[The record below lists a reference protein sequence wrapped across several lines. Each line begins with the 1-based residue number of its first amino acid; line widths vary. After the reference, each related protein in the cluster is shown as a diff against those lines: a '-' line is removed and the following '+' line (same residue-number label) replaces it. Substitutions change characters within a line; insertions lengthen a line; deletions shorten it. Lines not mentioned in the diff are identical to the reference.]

1 MMNIEQARANM
12 IEQQIRTWDVLAQ
25 DVLDLLAVV
34 RREDFVPE
42 AYRSLAFVDMEIP
55 LLVDGSES
63 GETMLQPKFEARIL
77 QELAVRRDDA
87 VLEIGA
93 GSGYMAALLAH
104 KAGHVV
110 SVEIHP
116 ALKLLAERN
125 LARANVKNV
134 RVQGGDGAQ
143 GWPSAGPVDVLLVS
157 ASLPF
162 IPQPM
167 LLQLRIGGRLAAVVG
182 DAPAMSAEIVK
193 RTGTESWETIKLFET
208 NIKPL
213 VNAPHRSRFSF

>member
-1 MMNIEQARANM
+1 MNIEQARTNM

-55 LLVDGSES
+55 LLVDGSDS
-63 GETMLQPKFEARIL
+63 GETMLPPKFEARIL
-77 QELAVRRDDA
+77 QELEVRRDDA

-93 GSGYMAALLAH
+93 GSGYMAALLAY
-104 KAGHVV
+104 KAERVV

-116 ALKLLAERN
+116 GLKLLAERN

-134 RVQGGDGAQ
+134 RVQGGDGAE
-143 GWPSAGPVDVLLVS
+143 GWPSAGPVDVLVVS
-157 ASLPF
+157 GSLPF

-167 LLQLRIGGRLAAVVG
+167 LRQLRVGGRMAAVVG
-182 DAPAMSAEIVK
+182 DSPAMSAEIVK
-193 RTGTESWETIKLFET
+193 RTGAESWETIKLFET
-208 NIKPL
+208 DIKPL
-213 VNAPHRSRFSF
+213 INAPRHSRFSF